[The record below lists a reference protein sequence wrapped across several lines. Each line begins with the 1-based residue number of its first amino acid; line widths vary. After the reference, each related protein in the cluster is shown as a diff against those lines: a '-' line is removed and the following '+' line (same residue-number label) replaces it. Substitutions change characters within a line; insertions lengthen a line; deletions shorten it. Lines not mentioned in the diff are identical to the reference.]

1 MSNSIKKKINLCR
14 ALIDTANY
22 ILPEIKLKQTPPCEI
37 LASERLKSLGFVGQD
52 MLLAEQ
58 KAKTP
63 LNDEENEAIGHFFY
77 SLGKFDVQNQIKQ
90 IEFFKE
96 YMSSAVRKYE
106 EEYKSKSKIYVSIG
120 FSFGTVIALVLI

>member
-1 MSNSIKKKINLCR
+1 MCR

-37 LASERLKSLGFVGQD
+37 LASERLKSLDFVGQD
-52 MLLAEQ
+52 MLLVEQ

-96 YMSSAVRKYE
+96 YMSTAVRKYE
-106 EEYKSKSKIYVSIG
+106 EEYKSKSKNYRDLLFIPSL
-120 FSFGTVIALVLI
+120 T

>member
-1 MSNSIKKKINLCR
+1 MLERI
-14 ALIDTANY
+14 
-22 ILPEIKLKQTPPCEI
+22 EKLQVI
-37 LASERLKSLGFVGQD
+37 SLGVLIG
-52 MLLAEQ
+52 LALVVSTKMVSSTISNNVISVTGSAYEIVKSDSGTLSFDIVVKRATKQ
-58 KAKTP
+58 LA
-63 LNDEENEAIGHFFY
+63 Y
-77 SLGKFDVQNQIKQ
+77 SDVQNQIKQ